1 MEHTVFIWISAQPWI
16 SVHLEK
22 APILKA
28 EKFNKRP
35 ASDKRPPPPQIPP
48 PQTQKRAHPLSGP
61 FHPKNLK
68 KVLIRDLP
76 EDGVFFRVFYRNLAL
91 LHLRVLLLPFIVLL
105 QN

>member
-35 ASDKRPPPPQIPP
+35 ASDKLKLKKGPTPFLVPS
-48 PQTQKRAHPLSGP
+48 TQKTLN
-61 FHPKNLK
+61 K
-68 KVLIRDLP
+68 
-76 EDGVFFRVFYRNLAL
+76 Y
-91 LHLRVLLLPFIVLL
+91 
-105 QN
+105 

>member
-1 MEHTVFIWISAQPWI
+1 MEHTVFIWISTQPWI

-35 ASDKRPPPPQIPP
+35 ASDKRPPPPQLPP

-61 FHPKNLK
+61 FYPKNLK
-68 KVLIRDLP
+68 
-76 EDGVFFRVFYRNLAL
+76 
-91 LHLRVLLLPFIVLL
+91 
-105 QN
+105 